1 MARTFLRGIDSLKP
15 VDANGEPTASDVDF
29 AMDEAYPDL
38 TQAKLRNSRGG
49 FLPIAQLEWFA
60 NQGFIGWQMC
70 AVLSQNWL
78 IDKICG
84 VPAKDAVRKGYDT
97 TLNNGEKLDPEVMQA
112 IREGDKRHNIKGKMR
127 TFAKK
132 GNIFGVRHALFLIDG
147 IDYELPFN
155 PDGITPG
162 SYRGSVQI
170 DPYWLAPV
178 LDSQAAANPAS
189 PEFYNPTWWQVQGK
203 RVHRSHFVIMRAGDD
218 VVDILKPSYYYGGI
232 PIPQKIFERVYAA
245 DRTANEAPALL
256 LSKRLLTLKTDTTK
270 IFGPDSTFNTQ
281 MELTAQYRN
290 NFGLQVIG
298 TEEEVQQ
305 FETSLTELNET
316 IYTQFALVCS
326 AGNCPVTKVMG
337 TPPKGMD
344 ATGEYDEANY
354 HEELESIQTDILQ
367 PFLERHHL
375 CQMRSTIAPK
385 FGIAPLQTEISW
397 RPLDSYTTK
406 EKAEINKTKA
416 DTAKTYADIGAID
429 GTDVRQSIIED
440 PDSGY
445 NGLDPIV
452 PGGPG
457 DREHEQEVAEQ
468 LLANSNAPS
477 ESKGE
482 KKQQAMDEG
491 ESAGVMYQ
499 AGDRVLLMRYCH
511 EKGGLWSFPAGHM
524 EEGERSNDAAIRE
537 FCEETGKTLDQSYI
551 GPLTDPV
558 YSDDRFSLFHVYGD
572 EFTPSLSHEHQAY
585 MWVKPDQLPEPLHAG
600 VRDQIAS
607 AYSPPPGR

>member
-1 MARTFLRGIDSLKP
+1 LLSRFFGRKTTASPSEPAATVRDGFFSTNTVLQSPNNRISLWKRQQAAMAVTFQRGIDSLKP
-15 VDANGEPTASDVDF
+15 VDAAGNAAPSELDF

-38 TQAKLRNSRGG
+38 TQAKLQNSRGG
-49 FLPIAQLEWFA
+49 YLPIAQLEWFA

-78 IDKICG
+78 IDKCCG
-84 VPAKDAVRKGYDT
+84 VPAKDAVRKGYDIP
-97 TLNNGEKLDPEVMQA
+97 LNNGEKLDPKVMQA
-112 IREGDKRHNIKGKMR
+112 IREGDKRRNIKGKMR

-132 GNIFGVRHALFLIDG
+132 GAIFGIRHALFMIDG

-155 PDGITPG
+155 PDGIRPG
-162 SYRGSVQI
+162 SYKGITQI
-170 DPYWLAPV
+170 DPYWIAPE
-178 LDSQAAANPAS
+178 LDRNAAANPAS
-189 PEFYNPTWWQVQGK
+189 PEFYNPTWWRVQGR
-203 RVHRSHFVIMRAGDD
+203 RVHRSHFVIMRNGDD
-218 VVDILKPSYYYGGI
+218 VVDILKPAYYYGGI
-232 PIPQKIFERVYAA
+232 PVPQKIFERVYAA
-245 DRTANEAPALL
+245 DRTANESPALL

-270 IFGPDSTFNTQ
+270 IFGPDSQFNTQ

-298 TEEEVQQ
+298 TEEEVNQ

-316 IYTQFALVCS
+316 IYTQYALVC
-326 AGNCPVTKVMG
+326 AAANVPVTKIMG

-344 ATGEYDEANY
+344 ATGEYDESNY
-354 HEELESIQTDILQ
+354 HEELESIQTDIMQ
-367 PFLERHHL
+367 PLLERHHL
-375 CQMRSTIAPK
+375 CQMRSDIAPK
-385 FGIAPLQTEISW
+385 FGIAPLETEVSW

-468 LLANSNAPS
+468 LLENSNAPS

-491 ESAGVMYQ
+491 ESAGV
-499 AGDRVLLMRYCH
+499 
-511 EKGGLWSFPAGHM
+511 
-524 EEGERSNDAAIRE
+524 
-537 FCEETGKTLDQSYI
+537 
-551 GPLTDPV
+551 
-558 YSDDRFSLFHVYGD
+558 
-572 EFTPSLSHEHQAY
+572 
-585 MWVKPDQLPEPLHAG
+585 
-600 VRDQIAS
+600 RDQIAG
-607 AYSPPPGR
+607 AYSPSPGR